1 MVARSAK
8 LWMKRGSYSYESSI
22 KGSKESSKMTNIKQ
36 DKKWVGQ
43 FSKNQPSNLMVNIR
57 PIWMRRETKRE
68 TLDGRRVSHVQS

>member
-1 MVARSAK
+1 
-8 LWMKRGSYSYESSI
+8 
-22 KGSKESSKMTNIKQ
+22 MTNIKQ